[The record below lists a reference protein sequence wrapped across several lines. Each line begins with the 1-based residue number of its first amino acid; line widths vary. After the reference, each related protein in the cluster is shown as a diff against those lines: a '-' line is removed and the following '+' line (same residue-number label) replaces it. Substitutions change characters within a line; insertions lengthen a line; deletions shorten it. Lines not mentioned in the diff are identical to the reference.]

1 MCGTTFSKERSIR
14 TSPNKNSSQ
23 PVRDGPEQ
31 KRVIHFGNSVK
42 LNAVSTLV
50 TMVNRISRLN
60 GEGPGDNVLSVG
72 FGLPLVMVSVAT
84 VKPGDSVESDA

>member
-1 MCGTTFSKERSIR
+1 
-14 TSPNKNSSQ
+14 
-23 PVRDGPEQ
+23 
-31 KRVIHFGNSVK
+31 
-42 LNAVSTLV
+42 
-50 TMVNRISRLN
+50 MVNRISRLN